1 MHKVQAGVSSAG
13 WETYS
18 WRHWCV
24 LAALLLLSGGVV
36 LAVALPLAA
45 RRDAEPRPH
54 DALARVHR
62 ILSTVPLIDG

>member
-1 MHKVQAGVSSAG
+1 MSSAG
-13 WETYS
+13 WEAYS

-36 LAVALPLAA
+36 LAVALPLAT
-45 RRDAEPRPH
+45 RRDANTPSD
-54 DALARVHR
+54 DALARVHG